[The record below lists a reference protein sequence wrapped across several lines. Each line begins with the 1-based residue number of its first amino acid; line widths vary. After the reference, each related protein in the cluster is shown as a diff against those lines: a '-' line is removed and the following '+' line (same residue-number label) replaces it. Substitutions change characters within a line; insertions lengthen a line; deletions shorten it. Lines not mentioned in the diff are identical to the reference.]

1 MGTEILQP
9 FQLNANGNIASTTN
23 PSTQVDQHL
32 LALVS
37 TQPGERVMLPNYG
50 VPSFRTLFSMNTS
63 DNQTQFLNSINSAVA
78 TWEPNLDVNV
88 TFINNSTDQTGEMDI
103 EIDWTAGNDF
113 NPASSGVITAT
124 VLVGGTVV
132 EDAAS

>member
-9 FQLNANGNIASTTN
+9 FQLDQNGQIAQTTDPN
-23 PSTQVDQHL
+23 TQVDQHL
-32 LALVS
+32 LTLVS

-50 VPSFRTLFSMNTS
+50 VPSFRTLFSMNTA
-63 DNQTQFLNSINSAVA
+63 DNQTRFLNSINSAMA
-78 TWEPNLDVNV
+78 TWEPNVTVDV
-88 TFINNSTDQTGEMDI
+88 TFVNDSADVSGEMDI
-103 EIDWTAGNDF
+103 EIDWTAANQF
-113 NPASSGVITAT
+113 NPVSSGVVTAT